1 MAANPPC
8 SPAIKEEKKLIE
20 EKEAERRKR
29 VVRRNSV
36 SSTSR
41 EPSESDEWWHMDQ
54 VESFYRE
61 CSTGR
66 EDNPDPAISAAF
78 KVWLLD
84 HPTSAA
90 CMHAVADEIDSQRAS
105 SPDSRTLDLSGV
117 QITMSSAVILSDVFT
132 IEWGLRKLTLKEC
145 DLDEHV
151 SVRFRGSFRVSSHV
165 QNLKPLLHAL
175 LIPNSLHFLS
185 VSSNRRLKVGAF
197 KLISAYVQ
205 KVCDKLSSAPLWLT
219 PDIQSM
225 SLQFL
230 DVSQNSLDKKAVEY
244 LASALATKPSLVS
257 LRMDDCLL
265 RASALETLGGFPL
278 DRSRPTSC

>member
-1 MAANPPC
+1 MTTLTNHPPRPASSSAVTIPTPGKSILKRPPPPPQSLFTRLTKLLPNQNGPASGTVEDESRTLKRAHFILPQMATVYPIMAANPPC

-36 SSTSR
+36 SSTPTSR

-61 CSTGR
+61 CSVGR

-78 KVWLLD
+78 KVWLLY
-84 HPTSAA
+84 HRTSATYT
-90 CMHAVADEIDSQRAS
+90 HTVTNDIDPQHAS

-117 QITMSSAVILSDVFT
+117 QITMTSAIILSDVFT

-151 SVRFRGSFRVSSHV
+151 SIPSHTPFR
-165 QNLKPLLHAL
+165 
-175 LIPNSLHFLS
+175 I
-185 VSSNRRLKVGAF
+185 
-197 KLISAYVQ
+197 
-205 KVCDKLSSAPLWLT
+205 
-219 PDIQSM
+219 
-225 SLQFL
+225 
-230 DVSQNSLDKKAVEY
+230 
-244 LASALATKPSLVS
+244 
-257 LRMDDCLL
+257 
-265 RASALETLGGFPL
+265 
-278 DRSRPTSC
+278 